1 MQTESWN
8 IWHTQPMLLIYILSC
23 SPTANSEELSEMEDI
38 QRALYQLKANAPAES
53 GKDP

>member
-1 MQTESWN
+1 
-8 IWHTQPMLLIYILSC
+8 MLLIYILSC

-53 GKDP
+53 GKDPWYCHLQLKIH